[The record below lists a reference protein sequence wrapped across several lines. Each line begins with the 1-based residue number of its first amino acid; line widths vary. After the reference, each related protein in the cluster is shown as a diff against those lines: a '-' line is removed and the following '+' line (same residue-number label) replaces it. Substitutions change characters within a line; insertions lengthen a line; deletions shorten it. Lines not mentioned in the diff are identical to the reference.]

1 MIQRFDFGRA
11 GVTYIETRMALAGGI
26 WPRVQMGLDFG
37 DEAFCFLPD
46 SFVQAQK
53 PICFLEDR
61 IISPPQEIEAM
72 EHREAEFFHSF
83 LMRRENSA
91 LVIDLPYRQQELSP
105 TPGFQ
110 LSLANGELLARRLH
124 PTVEDVKALLRHVP
138 SRQLICGLV
147 SDADH
152 LQSPESYEGVAVS
165 AFDERAKLFALGRQP
180 SRSGYVARTG
190 SNDARVTFNDRA
202 ADYVDQ
208 RLCNSQWAPWVRSF
222 RATGGTELWSIVP
235 GNLPLPSGGAMAAKL
250 ANLQLD
256 FNIAAVEEARHR
268 VLSFIVGLLKED
280 KRNTALFGRSA
291 HDAWTKTISVT
302 MGPAAPWNDRVM
314 TSRVLFNVVDSEDAS
329 MEAVISLWR
338 PGMGTPPTC
347 ALLHNCEVLKPSRRA
362 VDLTAAEV
370 LEKLVPSTEH
380 LSIGIYGND
389 LCLVWSKAGVGASI
403 S

>member
-1 MIQRFDFGRA
+1 
-11 GVTYIETRMALAGGI
+11 
-26 WPRVQMGLDFG
+26 
-37 DEAFCFLPD
+37 
-46 SFVQAQK
+46 
-53 PICFLEDR
+53 
-61 IISPPQEIEAM
+61 
-72 EHREAEFFHSF
+72 
-83 LMRRENSA
+83 
-91 LVIDLPYRQQELSP
+91 
-105 TPGFQ
+105 
-110 LSLANGELLARRLH
+110 
-124 PTVEDVKALLRHVP
+124 
-138 SRQLICGLV
+138 
-147 SDADH
+147 
-152 LQSPESYEGVAVS
+152 
-165 AFDERAKLFALGRQP
+165 
-180 SRSGYVARTG
+180 
-190 SNDARVTFNDRA
+190 
-202 ADYVDQ
+202 
-208 RLCNSQWAPWVRSF
+208 
-222 RATGGTELWSIVP
+222 
-235 GNLPLPSGGAMAAKL
+235 MAAKL